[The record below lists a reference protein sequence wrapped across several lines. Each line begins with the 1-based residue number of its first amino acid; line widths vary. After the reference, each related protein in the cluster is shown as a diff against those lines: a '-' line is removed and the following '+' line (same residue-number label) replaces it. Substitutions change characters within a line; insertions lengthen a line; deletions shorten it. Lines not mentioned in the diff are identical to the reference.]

1 MSKAVSNEEVVT
13 FIHISDLHLTTDP
26 HCKATY
32 MFKRFLSNVIPN
44 VKPDFVICS
53 GDMCNSV
60 DMTNSGSISSFYAYS
75 PF

>member
-26 HCKATY
+26 QCKATY

-60 DMTNSGSISSFYAYS
+60 DMTNSGSISSFYAFS
-75 PF
+75 QF